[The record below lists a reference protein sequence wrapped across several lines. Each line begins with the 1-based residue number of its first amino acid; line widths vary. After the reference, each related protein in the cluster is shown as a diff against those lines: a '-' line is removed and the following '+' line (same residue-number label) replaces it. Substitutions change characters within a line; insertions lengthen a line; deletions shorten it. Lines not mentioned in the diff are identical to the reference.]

1 MGGMTLENNV
11 PKLPMYVY
19 ADKDRHGKT
28 RYRCRK
34 KGLQSITINA
44 HPSTKEFRDAYDAF
58 LDNGEPPK
66 YNKNSFEWLVEE
78 YLFTLE
84 KLIQNGHA
92 SMGTLKQRRL
102 QLRTISKEHGHR
114 DAFKMTPKAVRK
126 IISAYAHTPAK
137 ANNILKSIRAMYRW
151 AINAGKTEIDNPA
164 MGVESIKYKTDGF
177 TPWSIAEL
185 RQFTKKHPLGTLPYL
200 AAMMV
205 LCIGARRGDACLLG
219 PQNTR
224 KIESVRCIEF
234 NQDKTGGLVT
244 VPILPILQEA
254 LDAME
259 IKNARAFIP
268 NSYGRPYTKESFGNW
283 FADQVKAAKL
293 KNRSLHGLRKSQGA
307 ILAEMG
313 CTQYEIMSIQ
323 GHADPKSS
331 EIYTRTANRIKL
343 ALSAMDRVV
352 DFKV

>member
-1 MGGMTLENNV
+1 MILETDL
-11 PKLPMYVY
+11 PKLPVYVY
-19 ADKDRHGKT
+19 ADKDRHGRL

-34 KGLQSITINA
+34 KGLKSTTIKA
-44 HPSTKEFRDAYDAF
+44 HPKSRDFRLTYDAF
-58 LDNGEPPK
+58 LGGEEPPK
-66 YNKNSFEWLVEE
+66 SNKNSFEWLVNE
-78 YLFTLE
+78 YLFALE
-84 KLIQNGHA
+84 MLVKNGHA
-92 SMGTLKQRRL
+92 SIGTLKQRRL
-102 QLRTISKEHGHR
+102 QLKTISKEHGHR
-114 DAFKMTPKAVRK
+114 DAFKMTPKAVRN
-126 IISAYAHTPAK
+126 IISKYAHTPAK
-137 ANNILKSIRAMYRW
+137 ANNVLKSIRAMYRW
-151 AINAGKTEIDNPA
+151 AINAGKTETDNSTT
-164 MGVESIKYKTDGF
+164 GVEGIKYKTDGF
-177 TPWSIAEL
+177 IPWSTVEL
-185 RQFTKKHPLGTLPYL
+185 RQFIKKYPIGTLPYL

-205 LCIGARRGDACLLG
+205 LCVGARRGDACLLG

-224 KIESVRCIEF
+224 KIENVRCIEF
-234 NQDKTGGLVT
+234 TQDKTGGLVT

-254 LDAME
+254 MDAME
-259 IKNARAFIP
+259 IKNARAYIP

-283 FADQVKAAKL
+283 FSKRVKEAGL

-331 EIYTRTANRIKL
+331 EIYTRTADRIKL